1 MGLLT
6 FEEANN
12 MIYWELIL
20 FSYLLGS
27 FPTALLVSKLKMGI
41 DIRQH
46 GDKNPGATNVFR
58 VMGEKASILVLTID
72 LLKGI
77 IAVLLPLMLALP
89 AEQFYSMNLMQFL
102 MGLAAVMGHRFPL
115 FTRFKGGKGIA
126 TLFGVI
132 IALRPLMALSFGIV
146 FLILFLLHES
156 TND

>member
-1 MGLLT
+1 M
-6 FEEANN
+6 
-12 MIYWELIL
+12 MYWGLIL

-27 FPTALLVSKLKMGI
+27 LPTAILVSKLKMGI

-58 VMGEKASILVLTID
+58 VMGEKASIYVLSVD

-77 IAVLLPLMLALP
+77 LATLLPLILALP
-89 AEQFYSMNLMQFL
+89 AEQFYSMSLMQFL
-102 MGLAAVMGHRFPL
+102 MGLAAVMGHRFPI
-115 FTRFKGGKGIA
+115 FTGFKGGKGIA

-132 IALRPLMALSFGIV
+132 IALRPVMAFSFGIV